1 MEQYHAALWTCRL
14 KAVSSMSYFRASIG
28 QVAWIAGAQIPSRPP
43 RASASNGIGGSF
55 TLTPLRILLVD
66 DHDVIR
72 GGLRSLLESRP
83 NWEVCGEAT
92 TSLQAIEQTKAL
104 RPDVVVLDIS
114 MPGSSGLEAIPVI
127 RKETPRPEV
136 VILSRYEERE
146 MRDRAIEAG
155 ARDYIPKSQGL
166 ARELLQAIDSI
177 VRERSALAG

>member
-1 MEQYHAALWTCRL
+1 MPYRQWAISALASGKWHVLRTHKIPFSVSANVRERL
-14 KAVSSMSYFRASIG
+14 GM
-28 QVAWIAGAQIPSRPP
+28 
-43 RASASNGIGGSF
+43 GSF
-55 TLTPLRILLVD
+55 TVTPLRILIVD

-136 VILSRYEERE
+136 LILSRHEERE

-155 ARDYIPKSQGL
+155 ARDYIPKSQAL
-166 ARELLQAIDSI
+166 ARDLLHAIDNI